1 MNNMMDFFMDSTE
14 RCPIIAGI
22 KNDEWL
28 QACKKSDCEIVYILY
43 GDICSIADIVSQVKA
58 AGKIAIVHID
68 LIAGFSTK
76 DISVDFIKK
85 FTDADGIIS
94 TKPFLIKRAN
104 ELGLFTI
111 QRFFM
116 IDAIT
121 YSNIKK
127 HVRENKPDIVEVMP
141 AGLTKMIRYVLEEV
155 DKPLVASGLILDKED
170 VVAALDAGAIAISTT
185 NREVWSL
192 LAEDNG

>member
-1 MNNMMDFFMDSTE
+1 MSKATEFFLESTE
-14 RCPIIAGI
+14 RCPVIAAI

-28 QACKKSDCEIVYILY
+28 QACKTSTCEIVYILY
-43 GDICSIADIVSQVKA
+43 GDICNIVDIVEQVKE
-58 AGKIAIVHID
+58 AGKMAIVHID
-68 LIAGFSTK
+68 LINGFSSK
-76 DISVDFIKK
+76 DICVDFIKK
-85 FTDADGIIS
+85 YTRADGIIS

-104 ELGLFTI
+104 ELGLFTV

-127 HVRENKPDIVEVMP
+127 HVRENDPDVVEILP

-155 DKPLVASGLILDKED
+155 DKPLVASGLIQDKED
-170 VVAALDAGAIAISTT
+170 VMGALKEGVIAVSTT
-185 NREVWSL
+185 NREIWKL
-192 LAEDNG
+192 NEE

>member
-1 MNNMMDFFMDSTE
+1 MIKTLDFFMESTE
-14 RCPIIAGI
+14 RAPVIAGI

-28 QACKKSDCEIVYILY
+28 QACQKSDCEIVYILY
-43 GDICSIADIVSQVKA
+43 GDICNIADIVQQIKDC
-58 AGKIAIVHID
+58 GKMAVVHVD
-68 LIAGFSTK
+68 LITGFSTK
-76 DISVDFIKK
+76 DICVDFIKK
-85 FTDADGIIS
+85 YTEADGIIS

-104 ELGLFTI
+104 ELGLFTV

-121 YSNIKK
+121 YANIKK
-127 HVRENKPDIVEVMP
+127 HVRENNPDVIEVMP

-170 VVAALDAGAIAISTT
+170 VLEALKAGSIAVSTT
-185 NREVWSL
+185 NQAMWEL
-192 LAEDNG
+192 NT